1 MFIGGT
7 GDKML
12 KLEDCDSIK
21 MQLTTLG
28 SGGVASIT
36 GSKSTIDV
44 YYPSKTSLPTASL
57 FKENIAYLNGGVFH
71 AVVSGAAAGTVG
83 CELFIKSY
91 NYIETSKA
99 MTGSGGIYHCQGDG
113 LGKIE
118 ISPSMIAG
126 SYSGLNGGSFF
137 TDMTETVTMKISPGT
152 TISGSKADGSG
163 GFASLKSLGNTD
175 VSMPGCTPAGCS
187 IVTKIETGIAKVN
200 GGAFNLV
207 GAADNTL
214 TIGAKVIFF
223 SCMTQLGHGGL
234 AHMGGTNDVFSMDKT
249 SELRNCFS
257 GGNGGC
263 FAMTG
268 TSLNKLTIIGD
279 IG

>member
-1 MFIGGT
+1 
-7 GDKML
+7 
-12 KLEDCDSIK
+12 
-21 MQLTTLG
+21 
-28 SGGVASIT
+28 VAYIT
-36 GSKSTIDV
+36 GSKSAIDV

-57 FKENIAYLNGGVFH
+57 FKENTAYLNGGLFY
-71 AVVSGAAAGTVG
+71 AVVTGATAGTVG
-83 CELFIKSY
+83 CEVFIKSY
-91 NYIETSKA
+91 NYIETSK
-99 MTGSGGIYHCQGDG
+99 TTVGNGGIYHCEGDG
-113 LGKIE
+113 MATIE
-118 ISPSMIAG
+118 ISPSMISSSSA
-126 SYSGLNGGSFF
+126 GLNGGSFF
-137 TDMTETVTMKISPGT
+137 TDMTGTVTMKISPGT

-163 GFASLKSLGNTD
+163 GFASLKSLANTD
-175 VSMPGCTPAGCS
+175 VSMPGCTPAGCL
-187 IVTKIETGIAKVN
+187 IVTKIEAAIAKVN

-207 GAADNTL
+207 GAVDNTL
-214 TIGAKVIFF
+214 TIGAKVIFY

-268 TSLNKLTIIGD
+268 TTLNKLTIIGD